1 MKFEIEKNIP
11 IPPKK
16 VGKPKKYGIV
26 DKMEIGDS
34 ILVPTRNQAI
44 GCNNR
49 ARTIGYKMTIRK
61 AHGVLATPNAYR
73 IWRVK

>member
-16 VGKPKKYGIV
+16 VRKPKKYGIV

-34 ILVPTRNQAI
+34 ILTPNKTQAL
-44 GCNNR
+44 GCIQR
-49 ARTIGYKMTIRK
+49 ATTLGHKMILRK
-61 AHGVLATPNAYR
+61 VDDVLATPNAYR